1 MDFLFSAGRFIGVLL
16 LVIMVFNLMIVVH
29 EWGHFLAAKW
39 RGLKIEAFQI
49 WFGKPL
55 WKKTINGVQYG
66 LGCIPAGGFVKL
78 PQMAP
83 MGALEGESSSTE
95 PLPPIT
101 PLDKIIVAFAGP
113 LFSFALAC
121 LFAVLVSAVG
131 YPDQAVHSTLIGY
144 VDKDKPAGKA
154 GLQPGDR
161 ILKIDGTPV
170 KSWTGLLDSVM
181 ERIAFSTGDT
191 IDFEVQRPGVKEPI
205 TVPSH
210 YEIEEGSYTKRKG
223 IRRVGIAQGGEVV
236 VYKTYPDSPA
246 DLAGLKKGD
255 VITSLEGQPVFHS
268 MTVEKALE
276 ADPGKTVHL
285 GVRHESGKAQDITI
299 TPVTPIKPQNAKPS
313 IGAEFTLQPLPGDQG
328 DGLLHT
334 APTELVKN
342 ALTVMFRTVKGLTAH
357 GSSIGVQQLSGPLR
371 IGSIYFHLFGMEG
384 GWRLVLWFSVILN
397 VNLAVINMF
406 PFPVLDG
413 GHIVMGF
420 LEMIR
425 RRPLMNL
432 KALEF
437 IQTACALLLFGF
449 MLYVTWFDSF
459 DIFGGKGKDKA
470 AAEVVPEFAPP
481 HKGAAPAN

>member
-1 MDFLFSAGRFIGVLL
+1 MDFIFSALRFVGVLL

-55 WKKTINGVQYG
+55 WKKTVNGVQYG
-66 LGCIPAGGFVKL
+66 LGSIPAGGFVKL

-83 MGALEGESSSTE
+83 MGALEGESTSTE
-95 PLPPIT
+95 PLPPVT
-101 PLDKIIVAFAGP
+101 PLDKMIVAFAGP

-121 LFAVLVSAVG
+121 FFAVVVMVIG
-131 YPDQAVHSTLIGY
+131 VPDRHLKSTLIGW
-144 VDKDKPAGKA
+144 VDKSYPSYKD
-154 GLQPGDR
+154 GLRPGDK
-161 ILKIDGTPV
+161 ILAIDGTKVTSWEGPV
-170 KSWTGLLDSVM
+170 DTVV

-191 IDFEVQRPGVKEPI
+191 ILFHVERPGEKAPVDIP
-205 TVPSH
+205 VH
-210 YEIEEGSYTKRKG
+210 YKIKPGSFTERQSL
-223 IRRVGIAQGGEVV
+223 RTVGILGGGEVRV
-236 VYKTYPDSPA
+236 AKTVPNSPGA
-246 DLAGLKKGD
+246 LAGLKED
-255 VITSLEGQPVFHS
+255 DAITTLNGQTIYSPAAIDSFMEENPGAPVKLGLKRDGKVSDITLTPVAPQKPEGHKPS
-268 MTVEKALE
+268 
-276 ADPGKTVHL
+276 L
-285 GVRHESGKAQDITI
+285 GVQFYTYIGQISDELNH
-299 TPVTPIKPQNAKPS
+299 PS
-313 IGAEFTLQPLPGDQG
+313 AVDQVG
-328 DGLLHT
+328 
-334 APTELVKN
+334 N
-342 ALTVMFRTVKGLTAH
+342 ALTMMFRTVKGLVTH

-371 IGSIYFHLFGMEG
+371 IGSIYFRLFELSE

-397 VNLAVINMF
+397 VNLAIINLF

-432 KALEF
+432 KVLEF

-459 DIFGGKGKDKA
+459 DMFGGKGKDQSDAKL
-470 AAEVVPEFAPP
+470 EF
-481 HKGAAPAN
+481 AAPAKK